1 MTETQHSRT
10 FKIALIIMAV
20 LTFTMDVKSLCWES
34 YAPDL
39 NSELGE
45 AEFLSKSVDAHSLF
59 PANTLYDDTTSI
71 ICPEDIALYTDLN
84 SCVAV
89 INAGLNVTDP
99 NSIISSLSWEMTGAT
114 EATSNGFGINQ
125 IGSYTFN
132 EGTTVVTYRGAT
144 LYNNS
149 INCTFTVTVTDNQ
162 APRLISSPGHITVR
176 NLPGECYANVSW
188 TEPSAV
194 DNCVPQNQL
203 IYTSNYS
210 SGQQFPVGS
219 TRVEYR
225 ISDGVNT
232 AFHSFTV
239 TVIDAE
245 APEMIAPPAMESE
258 CGKPVPDAFTTWE
271 QFEQAGGSANDNCS
285 VHYGSFRYVGQ
296 TSSGITC
303 PYTVTRI
310 YSILDNDGNVSEV
323 KHVIEVIGEGM
334 AYEATVEATE
344 PEVLLE
350 PGAET
355 QAEILFSKTDVS
367 CKGSRTGVVDLTVNG
382 TSGIVSFVWSTQNGS
397 GIVQGA
403 EDQSTLSDGDY
414 TVMVYEDGVR
424 LLAFD
429 FSILVVD
436 NQAPVLNAPA
446 TIQRKCGQYIP
457 PAYSTWSDFANAGGT
472 VSDNCQIYYSSFRLS
487 SEVKSNP
494 DCPYTLT
501 RVYEITDVNGN
512 RGVAEHLITV
522 EAEEVILKSGMAG
535 TFTAVQDGQ
544 WNDPATWGETVLVP
558 TWEDDV
564 IIPNGVKVTVDA
576 AAVANNITIE
586 SGGELNHGVNLS
598 TTVQVYGDW
607 TNDGTYDGGTNGVV
621 EFTGSGSASISGTT
635 EFEGLIV
642 NKNDGLSSAL
652 TIDGDVNVLSSGLL
666 TMTSGLITI
675 PGGSSFSVN
684 PSIGLDIEYEAGFDV
699 TGGSLATGD
708 FTITNEGLI
717 RIAAGS
723 NVTLGDDSGNEV
735 HTQFD
740 GAFIVTGGDVDIAG
754 RLYNSA
760 SGTLDPDGLNLT
772 SGITISSGTVT
783 LCTLGNKASS
793 TGSLQVTSAG
803 NFEFSGGTIVFQ
815 NPSTADSE
823 LDLGLIDGSGTKNI
837 TGGTFQFGNSN
848 TPNGSIFH
856 IDSEIKIPNI
866 VTYSGS
872 ALFLDMPTD
881 GASTVE
887 CINQA
892 TEPTPPVVQD
902 NCGYEIAPIVP
913 SGYVVT
919 SYDGCEGDVTYTY
932 TYEDCDGS
940 THEWVYTYTID
951 DTTAP
956 SITGSIPVTTE
967 EGCLASD
974 ISAAV
979 TTVAELEAL
988 GLIIS
993 DACTLDANLTVSS
1006 SDAPTGTCPVV
1017 VTRTY
1022 TVTDGCGNSSTYD
1035 QTINIDDTTAPSIT
1049 GTITESTEEGCV
1061 AGDISAAV
1069 TTVAELEALGL
1080 IISDACTLDANLTV
1094 SSSDASTGTCP
1105 VVVTRTY
1112 TVTDGC
1118 GNSSTYDQTINIDDT
1133 TAPSIT
1139 GTIAEST
1146 EEGCVA
1152 GDISAAVTTVAELE
1166 ALGLIISDACTP
1178 DANLTVSSSDAPTGT
1193 CPVVVTR
1200 TYTVTDGC
1208 GNSSTYDQ
1216 TINID
1221 DTTAPSITG
1230 TIAES
1235 TEEGCLASDISAA
1248 VTTVAELEAL
1258 GLIIS
1263 DACTLDANLTV
1274 SSSDAPTGS
1283 CPVVVTRTYT
1293 VTDGCGN
1300 SSTYDQTINIDDTT
1314 APSITGTI
1322 AESTEEGC
1330 LASDI
1335 SAAVTTVAEL
1345 EALGLIISD
1354 ACTLDANL
1362 TVSSSDAPTGSCPVV
1377 VTRTYTVTDGCGNS
1391 STYDQTINIDDTTAP
1406 SITGTIAEST
1416 EEGCLASDISAAVTT
1431 VAELEALGLIISDAC
1446 TLDANLTVSSS
1457 DASTGSC
1464 PVVVTRTYTV
1474 TDGCG
1479 NSSTYDQTINID
1491 DTTAPSITGTIAES
1505 TEEGCLASDI
1515 SAAVTTVAELEALGL
1530 IISDACTLDANL
1542 TVSSSDA
1549 STGSC
1554 PVVVTRTYTVTD
1566 GCGNSSTYDQTIN
1579 IDDTTAP
1586 SITGSIPVTTEE
1598 GCLASDISAAV
1609 TTVAELEALGLIISD
1624 ACTLDANL
1632 TVSSSDAPTGSCP
1645 VVVTR
1650 TYTVTDGCGNSST
1663 YDQTINIDDTTAPS
1677 ITGTIAE
1684 STEEG
1689 CLASDISAAV
1699 TTVAELEALGLI
1711 ISDACTLDANLTV
1724 SSSDAPTGSCPVV
1737 VTRTYTVTD
1746 GCGNSSTYDQTIN
1759 IDDTTAPSITGTI
1772 AESTEEGCLA
1782 SDISAAVTT
1791 VAELEALGLII
1802 SDACTLDAN
1811 LTVSSSDAPT
1821 GSCPV
1826 VVTRTYTV
1834 TDGCGNSSTYDQTIN
1849 IDDTTAP
1856 SITGTIAESTEEGCL
1871 ASDISAA
1878 VTTVAELEAL
1888 GLIISDACTLDAN
1901 LTVSSSDASTG
1912 SCPVVVT
1919 RTYTVTDG
1927 CGNSSTY
1934 DQTINIDDTTAP
1946 SITGSIP
1953 VTTEEGCLASDISAA
1968 VTTVAELE
1976 ALGLIISDA
1985 CTLDAN
1991 LTVSSSDAPTGSCPV
2006 VVTRTYTV
2014 TDACGNSSAYDQTIN
2029 IDDTTA
2035 PSITGTIAE
2044 STEEGCVAGDISAA
2058 VTTVAELEA
2067 LGLIISDAC
2076 TLDAN
2081 LTVSSSDASTGT
2093 CPVVVTRTYTVT
2105 DGCGNSSTY
2114 DQIININDNIL
2125 PTWTTTA
2132 NNLDR
2137 TIECSDGS
2145 GLTAAQALAP
2155 VASDN
2160 CAGTISYTKNSGVFV
2175 PVAPGSTE
2183 GTYTNTWTAADACGN
2198 STATVFTQV
2207 ITIVDNTPPTITC
2220 PGNLTANTPLGVCG
2234 AVVTYTT
2241 PVGADNCAGA
2251 TTVQTTGLPSGST
2264 FPVGETIN
2272 TFEVTDAAGNTNS
2285 CSFTV
2290 TVTDNRK
2297 PVLTLPA
2304 TAIIACHEST
2314 HPDNTGWATATDNC
2328 AVDELLYTDS
2338 YGPPAVNCVNNYTIY
2353 RTWFANDIYGNEVT
2367 GIQEIRVSDVT
2378 GPDVVFNNQVIDV
2391 QCPDDIPVYYEN
2403 LAEFIASAP
2412 SNGASDL
2419 CPGSVTLQ
2427 LVDEYSVFDPAT
2439 NSAGYCPESV
2449 VRIYRFYD
2457 ECLNYTEIEQVINVD
2472 DLENCACSECVDK
2485 VNIHNVDLRSDP
2497 DSVWTLYNERR
2508 DKGTRCCLDDVWWE
2522 EGGKDPYRCVS
2533 FNVIIDDNAVGVQ
2546 IETSKGQDVKEW
2558 RVDCENVSLEG
2569 PGKDI
2574 ICLPSGEYHLFTHC
2588 KQGGDPIDYII
2599 RSVRGIIESGDIE
2612 TRVDCSR
2619 EIHTT
2624 GDFESVPVWSALNP
2638 LYDKY
2643 LDTSDPYNPIF
2654 FVPLEDKDDVPS
2666 SIQYQVCADV
2676 NGYICGQA
2684 ADGTICDTITV
2695 NVYDPIETLIDLGDV
2710 VMCAGTPIDVEPV
2723 ISPAGNYTIE
2733 WFEGT
2738 GAIGTPIHTGY
2749 IHTIETPGWY
2759 SVKITE
2765 YESGLPCNESTSD
2778 FEVVLDL
2785 SKPGLSAPPDTLF
2798 LSCDDPNADQKIID
2812 WRESAWAFIV
2822 DAYGDTV
2829 TIDVE
2834 DNYNTS
2840 GGINLVC
2847 NEVLDVEFKAV
2858 DPCSNDSIDI
2868 ATIVVI
2874 DTTPP
2879 TITPASNSI
2888 ADCNTLDH
2896 NTHEGYLA
2904 WLANH
2909 GGATAS
2915 DNCQDP
2921 ATLIWSD
2928 NVADVVWE
2936 GNGARDSIT
2945 VTFTVTDDCDNSAST
2960 TATFIIVDDIPPVIE
2975 CPPNVQDTA
2984 AENYCSKVPG
2994 NLQDPVYSDECS
3006 VPRLTWTSTGALVSA
3021 GDGTVAGIAFPVGV
3035 TVVTYTVTDDAGLT
3049 ASCSFSV
3056 RIVDVT
3062 QPNIEIEGCQDV
3074 SETMG
3079 PDECYVIPTTI
3090 NDPVYS
3096 DDCWPLSSLE
3106 LSYTITGALNDAG
3119 TGSVRG
3125 KQFPV
3130 GVSTVEY
3137 TVTDPDGNSASCSF
3151 TVTMLRTDIPPAV
3164 ISCPDSPEAVY
3175 ATAGNCDAPVDLDS
3189 PTIDDPCAT
3198 ATYTISNDYNG
3209 TTNADDVYPVGIT
3222 TVIWTITDN
3231 SGNET
3236 TCTQLVEVIDNQPPT
3251 ITCQGDVED
3260 LITDGGCD
3268 LESSLVTPPT
3278 YSDNCPN
3285 PVLTYVLTFEDGST
3299 FNGTGSAHTYAFPV
3313 GKTQIHY
3320 TVTDAAG
3327 LKAEC
3332 TYTVWIKNLDAP
3344 QFQVDCDVAIDVSV
3358 TSEAGQC
3365 GANVSPVPPGII
3377 NPCNEVYSITNS
3389 FTGTADASGFY
3400 PVGSTTV
3407 TWTIIDA
3414 SGTEYTCEQLVE
3426 VIDNQP
3432 PVLTCQGD
3440 VEDLITDGGC
3450 DLESS
3455 LVTPPTYS
3463 DNCPNPV
3470 LTYVLTFEDGSTFNG
3485 TGSAHTYAFPVGKT
3499 QIHYT
3504 VTDAA
3509 GLKAECTYTV
3519 WIKNLDAP
3527 QFQVDCDAAI
3537 DVSVTSEADQCGA
3550 NVSPVPPGIIN
3561 PCNEVYSIVNSFT
3574 GTADASG
3581 FYPVGSTTVTWTIID
3596 ASGTE
3601 YTCEQLVEVIDN
3613 QPPVLTCQGDV
3624 EDLITNGGCDLESSL
3639 VTPPTYSDNCPNPV
3653 LTYVLTFEDGSTF
3666 NGTGSAHTYAF
3677 PVGKTQIHY
3686 TVTDAAGLKAE
3697 CTYTVWIKN
3706 LDAPQFQVDCDVAID
3721 VSVTS
3726 DPGQCGANVS
3736 PVPPGIINPCNE
3748 VYSIVNS
3755 FTGTADAS
3763 GFYPVGSTTVTW
3775 TIIDASGTEYTCE
3788 QLVEVID
3795 NQPPVLTCQG
3805 DVEDLITDGGCDL
3818 ESSLVTPPTYSDNC
3832 PNPVLTYVLTFE
3844 DGSTFNGTGSAHTY
3858 AFPVGKTQIHY
3869 TVTDAAGLKAEC
3881 TYTVWIKNLDAPQF
3895 QVDCDVAIDVSV
3907 TSDPGQCGAN
3917 VSPVPPGI
3925 INPCNEVYSIVNSF
3939 TGTSDASGFYQVG
3952 STTVTWTIIDASGTE
3967 YTCEQLVEVIDLP
3980 PFVNCPGDYEYQADF
3995 NLPYKENITV
4005 ADPTYG
4011 DNCPNPVLEWTLV
4024 EPDGTTYTSATTG
4037 INILPNPRRYYVGVT
4052 TISYKITDSSG
4063 LTDDCSFTVTVTG
4076 PPDIT
4081 CPPTYQTVT
4090 DPGVCTATRSSDDY
4104 ELPTLVEGVQPITW
4118 TWTIYNPDGTVGA
4131 TNSATP
4137 FVGSAANPGPPA
4149 IPDYDFETG
4158 TSRVHWYVEN
4168 ISGFDECEHL
4178 VIVTDKEP
4186 PVITADPYENCVDP
4200 LHWATYNESDPTPQ
4214 FGHVDPNLIK
4224 SPIDYRTLIAGDTD
4238 LDLTSLTDNCCDSLS
4253 MINNLQ
4259 WRIEF
4264 ADTPDP
4270 ITGVAVSHPDITG
4283 QGQPSDYVVGGV
4295 PKDIYLWGDG
4305 VTFKTVTHSIFYWIE
4320 DCNGNPVTEELRK
4333 EITITPRPQVI
4344 KTDY

>member
-1 MTETQHSRT
+1 
-10 FKIALIIMAV
+10 MAV

-310 YSILDNDGNVSEV
+310 YSISDNDGNVSEV

-1166 ALGLIISDACTP
+1166 ALGLIISDACTL

-1457 DASTGSC
+1457 DAS
-1464 PVVVTRTYTV
+1464 
-1474 TDGCG
+1474 
-1479 NSSTYDQTINID
+1479 
-1491 DTTAPSITGTIAES
+1491 
-1505 TEEGCLASDI
+1505 
-1515 SAAVTTVAELEALGL
+1515 
-1530 IISDACTLDANL
+1530 
-1542 TVSSSDA
+1542 
-1549 STGSC
+1549 
-1554 PVVVTRTYTVTD
+1554 
-1566 GCGNSSTYDQTIN
+1566 
-1579 IDDTTAP
+1579 
-1586 SITGSIPVTTEE
+1586 
-1598 GCLASDISAAV
+1598 
-1609 TTVAELEALGLIISD
+1609 
-1624 ACTLDANL
+1624 
-1632 TVSSSDAPTGSCP
+1632 
-1645 VVVTR
+1645 
-1650 TYTVTDGCGNSST
+1650 
-1663 YDQTINIDDTTAPS
+1663 
-1677 ITGTIAE
+1677 
-1684 STEEG
+1684 
-1689 CLASDISAAV
+1689 
-1699 TTVAELEALGLI
+1699 
-1711 ISDACTLDANLTV
+1711 
-1724 SSSDAPTGSCPVV
+1724 
-1737 VTRTYTVTD
+1737 
-1746 GCGNSSTYDQTIN
+1746 
-1759 IDDTTAPSITGTI
+1759 
-1772 AESTEEGCLA
+1772 
-1782 SDISAAVTT
+1782 
-1791 VAELEALGLII
+1791 
-1802 SDACTLDAN
+1802 
-1811 LTVSSSDAPT
+1811 T

-3358 TSEAGQC
+3358 TS
-3365 GANVSPVPPGII
+3365 
-3377 NPCNEVYSITNS
+3377 
-3389 FTGTADASGFY
+3389 
-3400 PVGSTTV
+3400 
-3407 TWTIIDA
+3407 
-3414 SGTEYTCEQLVE
+3414 
-3426 VIDNQP
+3426 
-3432 PVLTCQGD
+3432 
-3440 VEDLITDGGC
+3440 
-3450 DLESS
+3450 
-3455 LVTPPTYS
+3455 
-3463 DNCPNPV
+3463 
-3470 LTYVLTFEDGSTFNG
+3470 
-3485 TGSAHTYAFPVGKT
+3485 
-3499 QIHYT
+3499 
-3504 VTDAA
+3504 
-3509 GLKAECTYTV
+3509 
-3519 WIKNLDAP
+3519 
-3527 QFQVDCDAAI
+3527 
-3537 DVSVTSEADQCGA
+3537 
-3550 NVSPVPPGIIN
+3550 
-3561 PCNEVYSIVNSFT
+3561 
-3574 GTADASG
+3574 
-3581 FYPVGSTTVTWTIID
+3581 
-3596 ASGTE
+3596 
-3601 YTCEQLVEVIDN
+3601 
-3613 QPPVLTCQGDV
+3613 
-3624 EDLITNGGCDLESSL
+3624 
-3639 VTPPTYSDNCPNPV
+3639 
-3653 LTYVLTFEDGSTF
+3653 
-3666 NGTGSAHTYAF
+3666 
-3677 PVGKTQIHY
+3677 
-3686 TVTDAAGLKAE
+3686 
-3697 CTYTVWIKN
+3697 
-3706 LDAPQFQVDCDVAID
+3706 
-3721 VSVTS
+3721 
-3726 DPGQCGANVS
+3726 
-3736 PVPPGIINPCNE
+3736 
-3748 VYSIVNS
+3748 
-3755 FTGTADAS
+3755 
-3763 GFYPVGSTTVTW
+3763 
-3775 TIIDASGTEYTCE
+3775 
-3788 QLVEVID
+3788 
-3795 NQPPVLTCQG
+3795 
-3805 DVEDLITDGGCDL
+3805 
-3818 ESSLVTPPTYSDNC
+3818 
-3832 PNPVLTYVLTFE
+3832 
-3844 DGSTFNGTGSAHTY
+3844 
-3858 AFPVGKTQIHY
+3858 
-3869 TVTDAAGLKAEC
+3869 
-3881 TYTVWIKNLDAPQF
+3881 
-3895 QVDCDVAIDVSV
+3895 
-3907 TSDPGQCGAN
+3907 DPGQCGAN

>member
-1 MTETQHSRT
+1 
-10 FKIALIIMAV
+10 MAV
-20 LTFTMDVKSLCWES
+20 LTFTMDVKSLSWES
-34 YAPDL
+34 YVPDL
-39 NSELGE
+39 YSELGE

-59 PANTLYDDTTSI
+59 PANTLYDDTTGI

-194 DNCVPQNQL
+194 DNCVPPDQL

-245 APEMIAPPAMESE
+245 APEMIAPLAMESE

-285 VHYGSFRYVGQ
+285 VNYGSFRYVGQ

-310 YSILDNDGNVSEV
+310 YSISDNDGNVSEV

-382 TSGIVSFVWSTQNGS
+382 TSGIVNFVWSTQNGS

-436 NQAPVLNAPA
+436 NQAPVLNAPEN
-446 TIQRKCGQYIP
+446 IQRNCGQYIP
-457 PAYSTWSDFANAGGT
+457 SAYSTWSDFANAGGT
-472 VSDNCQIYYSSFRLS
+472 VSDNCQLYYSSFRLA
-487 SEVKSNP
+487 SEAKSNP

-522 EAEEVILKSGMAG
+522 EAEDVILKSGMADC
-535 TFTAVQDGQ
+535 TASSGN
-544 WNDPATWGETVLVP
+544 WSNPAIWSCGKVP
-558 TWEDDV
+558 TSLDNV
-564 IIPNGVKVTVDA
+564 IIPDGVTVTVDV
-576 AAVANNITIE
+576 AAVCNNITIE

-607 TNDGTYDGGTNGVV
+607 TNNGTYDGGTNGVV
-621 EFTGSGSASISGTT
+621 EFTGPGSATISGTT

-642 NKNDGLSSAL
+642 NKDDGLSSLL
-652 TIDGDVNVLSSGLL
+652 TINGGVNVLSSGLL

-815 NPSTADSE
+815 NPSTATSE
-823 LDLGLIDGSGTKNI
+823 LDLGLIDGTGTKNI
-837 TGGTFQFGNSN
+837 TGGTFQFGNAL

-872 ALFLDMPTD
+872 ALFLDMPVD
-881 GASTVE
+881 GASIVE
-887 CINQA
+887 CIDQA

-902 NCGYEIAPIVP
+902 NCGYEITPIVP
-913 SGYVVT
+913 SGYQVT
-919 SYDGCEGDVTYTY
+919 SYDGCEGDVPYTY

-940 THEWVYTYTID
+940 SHDWVFTYTIKDVTNPTASGPITVDLECAD
-951 DTTAP
+951 DLPAAATTIAGFLALTGADAADNCTAQSDVVVTSVDNTTGAGSCSGVITRTYTIEDECGNTVSVDHVFTVTDNTNPTATAP
-956 SITGSIPVTTE
+956 ATVDLECADDKPAAATTIA
-967 EGCLASD
+967 GFLALPG
-974 ISAAV
+974 AA
-979 TTVAELEAL
+979 AA
-988 GLIIS
+988 
-993 DACTLDANLTVSS
+993 DNCTATANLTVSS
-1006 SDAPTGTCPVV
+1006 NDVV
-1017 VTRTY
+1017 TTPGSCNGVITRTY
-1022 TVTDGCGNSSTYD
+1022 TIEDECGNTVSVDHVFTETDNEDPTAFNPLPITVQCAADVPAPDITVVTDGADNCTANPVVAFVSDVSDGNSC
-1035 QTINIDDTTAPSIT
+1035 P
-1049 GTITESTEEGCV
+1049 E
-1061 AGDISAAV
+1061 
-1069 TTVAELEALGL
+1069 
-1080 IISDACTLDANLTV
+1080 II
-1094 SSSDASTGTCP
+1094 
-1105 VVVTRTY
+1105 TRTY
-1112 TVTDGC
+1112 SVTDDC
-1118 GNSSTYDQTINIDDT
+1118 NNSIQVTQM
-1133 TAPSIT
+1133 IT
-1139 GTIAEST
+1139 
-1146 EEGCVA
+1146 
-1152 GDISAAVTTVAELE
+1152 
-1166 ALGLIISDACTP
+1166 
-1178 DANLTVSSSDAPTGT
+1178 
-1193 CPVVVTR
+1193 
-1200 TYTVTDGC
+1200 
-1208 GNSSTYDQ
+1208 
-1216 TINID
+1216 
-1221 DTTAPSITG
+1221 
-1230 TIAES
+1230 
-1235 TEEGCLASDISAA
+1235 
-1248 VTTVAELEAL
+1248 
-1258 GLIIS
+1258 
-1263 DACTLDANLTV
+1263 
-1274 SSSDAPTGS
+1274 
-1283 CPVVVTRTYT
+1283 
-1293 VTDGCGN
+1293 
-1300 SSTYDQTINIDDTT
+1300 
-1314 APSITGTI
+1314 
-1322 AESTEEGC
+1322 
-1330 LASDI
+1330 
-1335 SAAVTTVAEL
+1335 
-1345 EALGLIISD
+1345 
-1354 ACTLDANL
+1354 
-1362 TVSSSDAPTGSCPVV
+1362 
-1377 VTRTYTVTDGCGNS
+1377 
-1391 STYDQTINIDDTTAP
+1391 
-1406 SITGTIAEST
+1406 
-1416 EEGCLASDISAAVTT
+1416 
-1431 VAELEALGLIISDAC
+1431 
-1446 TLDANLTVSSS
+1446 
-1457 DASTGSC
+1457 
-1464 PVVVTRTYTV
+1464 
-1474 TDGCG
+1474 
-1479 NSSTYDQTINID
+1479 
-1491 DTTAPSITGTIAES
+1491 
-1505 TEEGCLASDI
+1505 
-1515 SAAVTTVAELEALGL
+1515 
-1530 IISDACTLDANL
+1530 
-1542 TVSSSDA
+1542 
-1549 STGSC
+1549 
-1554 PVVVTRTYTVTD
+1554 
-1566 GCGNSSTYDQTIN
+1566 
-1579 IDDTTAP
+1579 
-1586 SITGSIPVTTEE
+1586 
-1598 GCLASDISAAV
+1598 
-1609 TTVAELEALGLIISD
+1609 
-1624 ACTLDANL
+1624 
-1632 TVSSSDAPTGSCP
+1632 
-1645 VVVTR
+1645 
-1650 TYTVTDGCGNSST
+1650 
-1663 YDQTINIDDTTAPS
+1663 
-1677 ITGTIAE
+1677 
-1684 STEEG
+1684 
-1689 CLASDISAAV
+1689 
-1699 TTVAELEALGLI
+1699 
-1711 ISDACTLDANLTV
+1711 
-1724 SSSDAPTGSCPVV
+1724 
-1737 VTRTYTVTD
+1737 
-1746 GCGNSSTYDQTIN
+1746 
-1759 IDDTTAPSITGTI
+1759 
-1772 AESTEEGCLA
+1772 
-1782 SDISAAVTT
+1782 
-1791 VAELEALGLII
+1791 
-1802 SDACTLDAN
+1802 
-1811 LTVSSSDAPT
+1811 
-1821 GSCPV
+1821 
-1826 VVTRTYTV
+1826 
-1834 TDGCGNSSTYDQTIN
+1834 
-1849 IDDTTAP
+1849 
-1856 SITGTIAESTEEGCL
+1856 
-1871 ASDISAA
+1871 
-1878 VTTVAELEAL
+1878 
-1888 GLIISDACTLDAN
+1888 
-1901 LTVSSSDASTG
+1901 
-1912 SCPVVVT
+1912 
-1919 RTYTVTDG
+1919 
-1927 CGNSSTY
+1927 
-1934 DQTINIDDTTAP
+1934 
-1946 SITGSIP
+1946 
-1953 VTTEEGCLASDISAA
+1953 
-1968 VTTVAELE
+1968 
-1976 ALGLIISDA
+1976 
-1985 CTLDAN
+1985 
-1991 LTVSSSDAPTGSCPV
+1991 
-2006 VVTRTYTV
+2006 
-2014 TDACGNSSAYDQTIN
+2014 
-2029 IDDTTA
+2029 
-2035 PSITGTIAE
+2035 
-2044 STEEGCVAGDISAA
+2044 
-2058 VTTVAELEA
+2058 
-2067 LGLIISDAC
+2067 
-2076 TLDAN
+2076 
-2081 LTVSSSDASTGT
+2081 
-2093 CPVVVTRTYTVT
+2093 
-2105 DGCGNSSTY
+2105 
-2114 DQIININDNIL
+2114 INDNIL

-2198 STATVFTQV
+2198 STAAVFTQV

-2220 PGNLTANTPLGVCG
+2220 PGNLTANTPLGTCG

-2264 FPVGETIN
+2264 FPVGVTTN

-2328 AVDELLYTDS
+2328 AVDELSYTDS
-2338 YGPPAVNCVNNYTIY
+2338 YGPPAVNCVDNYTIY
-2353 RTWFANDIYGNEVT
+2353 REWLAVDIHGNQSSAT
-2367 GIQEIRVSDVT
+2367 QEIKVSDVT
-2378 GPDVVFNNQVIDV
+2378 GPEVVFANQIIEVN
-2391 QCPDDIPVYYEN
+2391 CPDDIPGYYEN
-2403 LAEFIASAP
+2403 LDQFLASN
-2412 SNGASDL
+2412 SLNQVNDL
-2419 CPGSVTLQ
+2419 CSGSVTMQ
-2427 LVDEYSVFDPAT
+2427 LYDEYSFFDPLAE
-2439 NSAGYCPESV
+2439 SAGYCPDSV
-2449 VRIYRFYD
+2449 SRVYRFYD
-2457 ECLNYTEIEQVINVD
+2457 ECLNYTELEQKIIVT
-2472 DLENCACSECVDK
+2472 DLLNCSCTECTDEVVVYD
-2485 VNIHNVDLRSDP
+2485 VDLRPDP
-2497 DSVWTLYNERR
+2497 DSIWAEYKVRK
-2508 DKGTRCCLDDVWWE
+2508 DKNARCCLDDVWWE
-2522 EGGKDPYRCVS
+2522 EGGNDPYRCVS
-2533 FNVIIDDNAVGVQ
+2533 FNVIIDNDAVGVQ
-2546 IETSKGQDVKEW
+2546 IKTSKGQDAKEW
-2558 RVDCENVSLEG
+2558 RIDCENVSLEG
-2569 PGKDI
+2569 PDGNI

-2588 KQGGDPIDYII
+2588 KQGADPIDYEI

-2879 TITPASNSI
+2879 IITPASNSI

-2928 NVADVVWE
+2928 NMATAVWE

-3096 DDCWPLSSLE
+3096 DDCWPLSSLV

-3299 FNGTGSAHTYAFPV
+3299 FSGTGSAHTYAFPV

-3327 LKAEC
+3327 LIAEC
-3332 TYTVWIKNLDAP
+3332 SYTVWIKNLDAP

-3377 NPCNEVYSITNS
+3377 NPCNEVYSI
-3389 FTGTADASGFY
+3389 
-3400 PVGSTTV
+3400 
-3407 TWTIIDA
+3407 
-3414 SGTEYTCEQLVE
+3414 
-3426 VIDNQP
+3426 
-3432 PVLTCQGD
+3432 
-3440 VEDLITDGGC
+3440 
-3450 DLESS
+3450 
-3455 LVTPPTYS
+3455 
-3463 DNCPNPV
+3463 
-3470 LTYVLTFEDGSTFNG
+3470 
-3485 TGSAHTYAFPVGKT
+3485 
-3499 QIHYT
+3499 
-3504 VTDAA
+3504 
-3509 GLKAECTYTV
+3509 
-3519 WIKNLDAP
+3519 
-3527 QFQVDCDAAI
+3527 
-3537 DVSVTSEADQCGA
+3537 
-3550 NVSPVPPGIIN
+3550 
-3561 PCNEVYSIVNSFT
+3561 VNSFT

-3581 FYPVGSTTVTWTIID
+3581 FYPVG
-3596 ASGTE
+3596 
-3601 YTCEQLVEVIDN
+3601 N
-3613 QPPVLTCQGDV
+3613 
-3624 EDLITNGGCDLESSL
+3624 
-3639 VTPPTYSDNCPNPV
+3639 
-3653 LTYVLTFEDGSTF
+3653 
-3666 NGTGSAHTYAF
+3666 
-3677 PVGKTQIHY
+3677 
-3686 TVTDAAGLKAE
+3686 
-3697 CTYTVWIKN
+3697 
-3706 LDAPQFQVDCDVAID
+3706 
-3721 VSVTS
+3721 
-3726 DPGQCGANVS
+3726 
-3736 PVPPGIINPCNE
+3736 
-3748 VYSIVNS
+3748 
-3755 FTGTADAS
+3755 
-3763 GFYPVGSTTVTW
+3763 
-3775 TIIDASGTEYTCE
+3775 
-3788 QLVEVID
+3788 
-3795 NQPPVLTCQG
+3795 
-3805 DVEDLITDGGCDL
+3805 
-3818 ESSLVTPPTYSDNC
+3818 
-3832 PNPVLTYVLTFE
+3832 
-3844 DGSTFNGTGSAHTY
+3844 
-3858 AFPVGKTQIHY
+3858 
-3869 TVTDAAGLKAEC
+3869 
-3881 TYTVWIKNLDAPQF
+3881 
-3895 QVDCDVAIDVSV
+3895 
-3907 TSDPGQCGAN
+3907 
-3917 VSPVPPGI
+3917 
-3925 INPCNEVYSIVNSF
+3925 
-3939 TGTSDASGFYQVG
+3939 
-3952 STTVTWTIIDASGTE
+3952 TTVTWTIIDASGTE

-3995 NLPYKENITV
+3995 NLPYRENITV

-4081 CPPTYQTVT
+4081 CPPTYEAPT
-4090 DPGVCTATRSSDDY
+4090 DQGVCTATLNSTDHY
-4104 ELPTLVEGVQPITW
+4104 GLPVLDEGVQPITW
-4118 TWTIYNPDGTVGA
+4118 TWTITDPDGTEGA
-4131 TNSATP
+4131 TGTFVASEAT
-4137 FVGSAANPGPPA
+4137 PGPPD
-4149 IPDYDFETG
+4149 IGDYPFKVG
-4158 TSRVHWYVEN
+4158 TSTISWRAEN

-4253 MINNLQ
+4253 MISKLQ

-4264 ADTPDP
+4264 VATPDP
-4270 ITGVAVSHPDITG
+4270 VTGTALSHPDISGT
-4283 QGQPSDYVVGGV
+4283 GQPSDYAVDGV

-4305 VTFKTVTHSIFYWIE
+4305 VTFKTVTHNILYWIE

>member
-1 MTETQHSRT
+1 
-10 FKIALIIMAV
+10 MAV

-310 YSILDNDGNVSEV
+310 YSISDNDGNVSEV

-815 NPSTADSE
+815 NPSTATSE
-823 LDLGLIDGSGTKNI
+823 LDLGLIDGAGTKNI

-940 THEWVYTYTID
+940 SHDWVYTYTID
-951 DTTAP
+951 DDTDPTASNP
-956 SITGSIPVTTE
+956 APVTVQCIGDVPAWDIAVVTDE
-967 EGCLASD
+967 ADNCTASPVVAFEGE
-974 ISAAV
+974 
-979 TTVAELEAL
+979 T
-988 GLIIS
+988 
-993 DACTLDANLTVSS
+993 SS
-1006 SDAPTGTCPVV
+1006 GTCPEII
-1017 VTRTY
+1017 TRTY
-1022 TVTDGCGNSSTYD
+1022 S
-1035 QTINIDDTTAPSIT
+1035 
-1049 GTITESTEEGCV
+1049 
-1061 AGDISAAV
+1061 
-1069 TTVAELEALGL
+1069 
-1080 IISDACTLDANLTV
+1080 
-1094 SSSDASTGTCP
+1094 
-1105 VVVTRTY
+1105 
-1112 TVTDGC
+1112 
-1118 GNSSTYDQTINIDDT
+1118 
-1133 TAPSIT
+1133 
-1139 GTIAEST
+1139 
-1146 EEGCVA
+1146 
-1152 GDISAAVTTVAELE
+1152 
-1166 ALGLIISDACTP
+1166 
-1178 DANLTVSSSDAPTGT
+1178 
-1193 CPVVVTR
+1193 
-1200 TYTVTDGC
+1200 
-1208 GNSSTYDQ
+1208 
-1216 TINID
+1216 
-1221 DTTAPSITG
+1221 
-1230 TIAES
+1230 
-1235 TEEGCLASDISAA
+1235 
-1248 VTTVAELEAL
+1248 
-1258 GLIIS
+1258 
-1263 DACTLDANLTV
+1263 
-1274 SSSDAPTGS
+1274 
-1283 CPVVVTRTYT
+1283 
-1293 VTDGCGN
+1293 
-1300 SSTYDQTINIDDTT
+1300 
-1314 APSITGTI
+1314 
-1322 AESTEEGC
+1322 
-1330 LASDI
+1330 
-1335 SAAVTTVAEL
+1335 
-1345 EALGLIISD
+1345 
-1354 ACTLDANL
+1354 
-1362 TVSSSDAPTGSCPVV
+1362 
-1377 VTRTYTVTDGCGNS
+1377 
-1391 STYDQTINIDDTTAP
+1391 
-1406 SITGTIAEST
+1406 
-1416 EEGCLASDISAAVTT
+1416 
-1431 VAELEALGLIISDAC
+1431 
-1446 TLDANLTVSSS
+1446 
-1457 DASTGSC
+1457 
-1464 PVVVTRTYTV
+1464 
-1474 TDGCG
+1474 
-1479 NSSTYDQTINID
+1479 
-1491 DTTAPSITGTIAES
+1491 
-1505 TEEGCLASDI
+1505 
-1515 SAAVTTVAELEALGL
+1515 
-1530 IISDACTLDANL
+1530 
-1542 TVSSSDA
+1542 
-1549 STGSC
+1549 
-1554 PVVVTRTYTVTD
+1554 
-1566 GCGNSSTYDQTIN
+1566 
-1579 IDDTTAP
+1579 
-1586 SITGSIPVTTEE
+1586 
-1598 GCLASDISAAV
+1598 
-1609 TTVAELEALGLIISD
+1609 
-1624 ACTLDANL
+1624 
-1632 TVSSSDAPTGSCP
+1632 
-1645 VVVTR
+1645 
-1650 TYTVTDGCGNSST
+1650 
-1663 YDQTINIDDTTAPS
+1663 
-1677 ITGTIAE
+1677 
-1684 STEEG
+1684 
-1689 CLASDISAAV
+1689 
-1699 TTVAELEALGLI
+1699 
-1711 ISDACTLDANLTV
+1711 
-1724 SSSDAPTGSCPVV
+1724 
-1737 VTRTYTVTD
+1737 
-1746 GCGNSSTYDQTIN
+1746 
-1759 IDDTTAPSITGTI
+1759 
-1772 AESTEEGCLA
+1772 
-1782 SDISAAVTT
+1782 
-1791 VAELEALGLII
+1791 
-1802 SDACTLDAN
+1802 
-1811 LTVSSSDAPT
+1811 
-1821 GSCPV
+1821 
-1826 VVTRTYTV
+1826 
-1834 TDGCGNSSTYDQTIN
+1834 
-1849 IDDTTAP
+1849 
-1856 SITGTIAESTEEGCL
+1856 
-1871 ASDISAA
+1871 
-1878 VTTVAELEAL
+1878 
-1888 GLIISDACTLDAN
+1888 
-1901 LTVSSSDASTG
+1901 
-1912 SCPVVVT
+1912 
-1919 RTYTVTDG
+1919 
-1927 CGNSSTY
+1927 
-1934 DQTINIDDTTAP
+1934 
-1946 SITGSIP
+1946 
-1953 VTTEEGCLASDISAA
+1953 
-1968 VTTVAELE
+1968 
-1976 ALGLIISDA
+1976 
-1985 CTLDAN
+1985 
-1991 LTVSSSDAPTGSCPV
+1991 
-2006 VVTRTYTV
+2006 V
-2014 TDACGNSSAYDQTIN
+2014 TDACGNSIEVTHTITVL
-2029 IDDTTA
+2029 DDTDPTA
-2035 PSITGTIAE
+2035 SNPAPVTVQCIGDVPAWDIAVVTDE
-2044 STEEGCVAGDISAA
+2044 ADNCTASPVVAFEGE
-2058 VTTVAELEA
+2058 T
-2067 LGLIISDAC
+2067 
-2076 TLDAN
+2076 
-2081 LTVSSSDASTGT
+2081 SSGT
-2093 CPVVVTRTYTVT
+2093 CPEIITRTYSVT
-2105 DGCGNSSTY
+2105 DACGNSIEVTHTITVLDDTDPTASNPAPVTVQCIGDVPAWDIAVVTDEADNCTASPVVAFEGETSSGTCPEIITRTY
-2114 DQIININDNIL
+2114 SVTDACGNSIEVTHTITVLDDTDPTASNPAPVTVQCIGDVPAWDIAVVTDEADNCTASPVVAFEGETSSGTCPEIITRTYSVTDACGNSIEVTHTITVLDDTDPTASNPAPVTVQCIGDVPAWDIAVVTDEADNCTASPVVAFEGETSSGTCPEIITRTYSVTDACGNSIEVTHTITVLDDTDPTASNPAPVTVQCIGDVPAWDIAVVTDEADNCTASPVVAFEGETSSGTCPEIITRTYSVTDACGNSIEVTHTITVLDDTDPTASNPAPVTVQCIGDVPAWDIAVVTDEADNCTASPVVAFEGETSSGTCPEIITRTYSVTDACGNSIEVTHTITVLDDTDPTASNPAPVTVQCIGDVPAWDIAVVTDEADNCTASPVVAFEGETSSGTCPEIITRTYSVTDACGNSIEVTHTITVLDDTDPTASNPAPVTVQCIGDVPAWDIAVVTDEADNCTASPVVAFVSDVSDGNSCPEVITRTYSVTDDCNNSIQVTQMITINDNIL

-2328 AVDELLYTDS
+2328 AVDELSYTDS

-2879 TITPASNSI
+2879 IITPASNSI

-3260 LITDGGCD
+3260 LITVGGCDLESSLVTPPTYSDNCPNPVLTYVLTFEDGSTFNGTGSAHTYAFPVGKTQIHYTVTDAAGLKAECTYTVWIKNLDAPKFQVDCDAAIDVSVTSEADQCGANVSPVPPGIINPCNEVYSITNSFTGTSDASGFYPVGSTTVTWTIIDASGIEYTCEQLVEVIDNQPPVLTCQGDVEDLITDGGCD

-3344 QFQVDCDVAIDVSV
+3344 KFQVDCDVAIDVSV
-3358 TSEAGQC
+3358 TSETDQC

-3470 LTYVLTFEDGSTFNG
+3470 LTYVLTFEDGSTVNG
-3485 TGSAHTYAFPVGKT
+3485 A
-3499 QIHYT
+3499 
-3504 VTDAA
+3504 
-3509 GLKAECTYTV
+3509 
-3519 WIKNLDAP
+3519 
-3527 QFQVDCDAAI
+3527 
-3537 DVSVTSEADQCGA
+3537 
-3550 NVSPVPPGIIN
+3550 
-3561 PCNEVYSIVNSFT
+3561 
-3574 GTADASG
+3574 
-3581 FYPVGSTTVTWTIID
+3581 
-3596 ASGTE
+3596 
-3601 YTCEQLVEVIDN
+3601 
-3613 QPPVLTCQGDV
+3613 
-3624 EDLITNGGCDLESSL
+3624 
-3639 VTPPTYSDNCPNPV
+3639 
-3653 LTYVLTFEDGSTF
+3653 
-3666 NGTGSAHTYAF
+3666 GSAHTYAF

-3726 DPGQCGANVS
+3726 DPDQCGANVS

-3748 VYSIVNS
+3748 VYSITNS

-3763 GFYPVGSTTVTW
+3763 GFYP
-3775 TIIDASGTEYTCE
+3775 
-3788 QLVEVID
+3788 
-3795 NQPPVLTCQG
+3795 
-3805 DVEDLITDGGCDL
+3805 
-3818 ESSLVTPPTYSDNC
+3818 
-3832 PNPVLTYVLTFE
+3832 
-3844 DGSTFNGTGSAHTY
+3844 
-3858 AFPVGKTQIHY
+3858 
-3869 TVTDAAGLKAEC
+3869 
-3881 TYTVWIKNLDAPQF
+3881 
-3895 QVDCDVAIDVSV
+3895 
-3907 TSDPGQCGAN
+3907 
-3917 VSPVPPGI
+3917 
-3925 INPCNEVYSIVNSF
+3925 
-3939 TGTSDASGFYQVG
+3939 VG

-4005 ADPTYG
+4005 DDPTYG

-4118 TWTIYNPDGTVGA
+4118 TWTIYNPDGSVGA
-4131 TNSATP
+4131 TNSASP
-4137 FVGSAANPGPPA
+4137 FVGSASNPGPPA
-4149 IPDYDFETG
+4149 IPDFEFETG

-4178 VIVTDKEP
+4178 VIVTDEEP

-4200 LHWATYNESDPTPQ
+4200 LHWATYNESDPTPY

-4270 ITGVAVSHPDITG
+4270 ITGDAVSHPDITG
-4283 QGQPSDYVVGGV
+4283 QGQPSDYAIDGV